1 MSFDYTTTWRAVV
14 GDEGAFI
21 DHIKSTMT
29 AVLDWR
35 ASKTG
40 QANTS
45 ERDEIESLPNTVQ
58 ALLPWIVEKHKE
70 RVNGLVIGKL
80 WNSPEFPLY
89 NVIHRY
95 PSVSDRTPVN
105 LIGTDIELWVLDG
118 AVDIGW
124 VKRPIKSMF
133 NGSLS
138 TKQYRGAPV
147 MILCRSKH
155 YTPKRGLTED
165 EAIENKAKLI
175 KTLVLEYCAYGA
187 IGDEELQALDTA
199 SFVNPVG
206 QTPPSFLDAYVKQ
219 SVFSEFKTETETD
232 ISNIQHAVKSL
243 SGGVESIWSSIEGLD
258 TLKNQVKMNKND
270 LFNLNTRVEYNA
282 NQITSLESKDI
293 ETEQTI
299 DRLKAEVEG
308 TKLISDSIRNEFSGI
323 RSEQTEIKRDIEGLK
338 DSHLNPDDFVTKT
351 SFWSTVEQMPTTQ
364 GMRQEIRE
372 AVEGVNAD
380 VDSKIRSATEAIKAD
395 TEQKYAKKDEGG
407 ASNGYTKTE
416 ADGKF
421 ATQQD
426 LQNATIGLVSDA
438 VVDRKINTASD
449 SIKSQVDASYV
460 KKTEVA
466 ELKKLQEQLGKVDVS
481 SFATRSH
488 LAQQQQSIEGWSNGR
503 FELKGTAGN
512 LINEAKHTITS
523 ETDTKVNGLSGRIT
537 AAINETDA
545 LRTSVRQNLD
555 SLSSTVSAQDTRIT
569 NGLTILKT
577 ELQNSIDRKMPK
589 LSASDG
595 MLVVADNAVNDKWK
609 ASHYSLSVD
618 DLIKERD
625 EGIILNGTGRMTDGT
640 GRGGFDYSTIAFN
653 GSSGSF
659 SVPAN
664 LPSERNIFFT
674 DRIKL
679 KEKVFKVSMDVR
691 KTRIGNA
698 NFRLNIRWFT
708 RTGVEM
714 ANYLRKSEE
723 ISFAPSSISEWVIA
737 PSDAA
742 FCEVGIVNAV
752 NSNSSFLFTN
762 IKVQFAQDIPEEI
775 LWQFVLGEQYRHE
788 KFAETPIW
796 INCFV
801 TSHNTINVQGIV
813 NRSDLVPNG
822 APFIGGTNLPAPL
835 SVPYFSLNSP
845 YGGLYPVQSESGL
858 RLEARFN
865 IPPPQGLR
873 MGSSYKSLTDIRH
886 FPFSSYSKV
895 GTPIAK
901 RPLVGLNNN
910 GLTGY

>member
-40 QANTS
+40 QAYSN
-45 ERDEIESLPNTVQ
+45 ERAEIESLPNTVRS
-58 ALLPWIVEKHKE
+58 LLPWIVEKH
-70 RVNGLVIGKL
+70 RTLVNGLVIGKL

-89 NVIHRY
+89 NVLHRY

-105 LIGTDIELWVLDG
+105 LIGSDIELWVLDG

-133 NGSLS
+133 NGSLT

-165 EAIENKAKLI
+165 EDIENKAKLI

-187 IGDEELQALDTA
+187 IGDEELQVLDTA

-219 SVFSEFKTETETD
+219 SVFSEFKTETESGL
-232 ISNIQHAVKSL
+232 SNIQHAVTSM
-243 SGGVESIWSSIEGLD
+243 SGEVEVIRSSTEGLGE
-258 TLKNQVKMNKND
+258 LKNQVTVNKHG
-270 LFNLNTRVEYNA
+270 LFTLNTQVEYIS
-282 NQITSLESKDI
+282 NQIASLESKDI
-293 ETEQTI
+293 ETEKTLT
-299 DRLKAEVEG
+299 RLKSDVEG
-308 TKLISDSIRNEFSGI
+308 TKLVTDSIRNEFSGI
-323 RSEQTEIKRDIEGLK
+323 RSEQTGIKRDIEGLK
-338 DSHLNPDDFVTKT
+338 ASHLNPDNFVTKT

-372 AVEGVNAD
+372 AVEGVDAD
-380 VDSKIRSATEAIKAD
+380 VDSKIKSATEAIKAD
-395 TEQKYAKKDEGG
+395 AEQKYAKKGEGGG

-421 ATQQD
+421 ATQRD
-426 LQNATIGLVSDA
+426 LQNATVGLVSGA
-438 VVDRKINTASD
+438 QVDHKINAASD
-449 SIKSQVDASYV
+449 SIKSHVEASYV

-481 SFATRSH
+481 SLATRSQ
-488 LAQQQQSIEGWSNGR
+488 LAQQHQSIEGWSNQR
-503 FELKGTAGN
+503 FELKGAAGN
-512 LINEAKHTITS
+512 LINEAKRTVTA
-523 ETDTKVNGLSGRIT
+523 ETDTKVSGLSGRID
-537 AAINETDA
+537 AAVNETAA

-569 NGLTILKT
+569 NGLSNLKT
-577 ELQNSIDRKMPK
+577 ELQNSINQRIPN

-595 MLVVADNAVNDKWK
+595 MLVVADNSVTDKWK

-618 DLIKERD
+618 NLIKERE
-625 EGIILNGTGRMTDGT
+625 EGFILNGTGRMTDGT
-640 GRGGFDYSTIAFN
+640 GRGGFEYSVFAFA
-653 GSSGSF
+653 GASGSF

-664 LPSERNIFFT
+664 QTSERNIFFT

-691 KTRIGNA
+691 QTRTGTS

-708 RTGVEM
+708 RSGVEM
-714 ANYLRKSEE
+714 SNYSRMYQEV
-723 ISFAPSSISEWVIA
+723 SFAPKTISEWVIA
-737 PSDAA
+737 PSDAE
-742 FCEVGIVNAV
+742 FCEVGVVNGKGNPV
-752 NSNSSFLFTN
+752 QLFTN
-762 IKVQFAQDIPEEI
+762 IKVQFAYDIPEEN

-796 INCFV
+796 ISCYV
-801 TSHNTINVQGIV
+801 TTHNTINVQGIV
-813 NRSDLVPNG
+813 NRADLVPVG
-822 APFIGGTNLPAPL
+822 GSFVGGTSLPAPL
-835 SVPYFSLNSP
+835 SVPYFNLNSP
-845 YGGLYPVQSESGL
+845 YGGLYPVQSEGGMS
-858 RLEARFN
+858 LEARFN
-865 IPPPQGLR
+865 SVPPQGMR
-873 MGSSYKSLTDIRH
+873 MGTSFKSLTDIRH
-886 FPFSSYSKV
+886 LPFNSYSKV
-895 GTPIAK
+895 GTSIPK
-901 RPLVGLNNN
+901 RPMVGLNNN